1 MAHRS
6 HLTSGRRHSHIDSAV
21 IAGVVVL
28 AAALVV
34 GVLLAD
40 ASGVLPVTR
49 SVPAVVGLAV
59 VVGVVALRG
68 VEDLGVGLLLLAAL
82 TATWNGLSGAGLSI
96 AQPALAAALVV
107 LAVVTVV
114 GRRRIVV
121 PVWVWVL
128 PATIVLVAV
137 AAWFFPPAPGYL
149 AVRTTVP
156 IPDSVAA
163 AVPPYALANVVNMVR
178 WLVSA
183 LALPVAACLAIA
195 ARPRL
200 APLLAVTAAL
210 GAAVNAAVA
219 LSDALGVT
227 AISARLVPIVDIGG
241 RQAGLGAQPNHL
253 ALAAALAVPVVTWR
267 VLVAATPLRRA
278 AWLVVGIVLVAGLA
292 TAASRAG
299 LGAAVV
305 GAGLTVLALRAG
317 RRLVLPLVGGV
328 VAAAVV
334 AVAAA
339 PALLDRVA
347 EQLRLSGAESAAE
360 SNAVRGGIAE
370 QAVADFRHSPLHGLG
385 LPVVTDAHD
394 IFLQLLAAGGVLLLL
409 GFALF
414 VLGFV
419 GEVRRL
425 GDLADGLPRVL
436 LVSFVSW
443 LLVGAVVNQLT
454 DAFLYLPVAIVAGL
468 ASHSV
473 LARGAPA

>member
-1 MAHRS
+1 M
-6 HLTSGRRHSHIDSAV
+6 
-21 IAGVVVL
+21 VL

-40 ASGVLPVTR
+40 ARGVLPVSR
-49 SVPAVVGLAV
+49 SVPVVMALAV

-82 TATWNGLSGAGLSI
+82 TATWNGLSGAGLSV

-121 PVWVWVL
+121 PGWVWVL

-149 AVRTTVP
+149 ALRTTVP

-163 AVPPYALANVVNMVR
+163 AVPPFALANVVNMVR

-183 LALPVAACLAIA
+183 AALPVAACLAIA
-195 ARPRL
+195 TRPRL

-219 LSDALGVT
+219 LSDGLGLT

-267 VLVAATPLRRA
+267 VLVAATGLRRA
-278 AWLVVGIVLVAGLA
+278 AWLVVGIVLAAGLA

-305 GAGLTVLALRAG
+305 GAGLTVLVLKAG
-317 RRLVLPLVGGV
+317 RRLVVPLVGGV

-334 AVAAA
+334 AIAAA

-347 EQLRLSGAESAAE
+347 EQLRLSGAASAAE

-425 GDLADGLPRVL
+425 GDLSDGLPRVL
-436 LVSFVSW
+436 LVSFASW

-468 ASHSV
+468 ASHSAT
-473 LARGAPA
+473 ARGASA